1 MSAGASERVELQD
14 EGMEEG
20 EEEGEEGEEEEDEGG
35 SIDEE
40 GVASTGDEE
49 EEETP
54 LGVGVPSQQQS
65 ESIAPPLSSYTK
77 QQVGSSES
85 IAAQAPL
92 SLPAQTTP
100 LPVQA
105 PPLPVQQFPTTQPSI
120 LSQAPP
126 HPVQPAEVVRPMPVP
141 VPPRERVDNES
152 GQALMKEVTP
162 PSSIDYFSPTAD
174 YLVAHKPI
182 KPEDM
187 VMPPRYNKVRNS

>member
-14 EGMEEG
+14 EGM
-20 EEEGEEGEEEEDEGG
+20 EEGEEGEEEEDEGG

-65 ESIAPPLSSYTK
+65 ESIAPPLSSHTK

-85 IAAQAPL
+85 IAP
-92 SLPAQTTP
+92 PAQTTP

-105 PPLPVQQFPTTQPSI
+105 PPLPVQQFPTTQSPI

-187 VMPPRYNKVRNS
+187 VMPPRYNKVRNLSVLIRVSVSC